1 MLKQPMQR
9 EQTRQRLAAV
19 ALDLF
24 EAHGYVQTTTVQIA
38 AAAGVSEM
46 TLFRH
51 FSTKDRL
58 ILDDPYDPVIAAAV
72 AAQPSGLPPVVRV
85 TGGIRAAWRVIPEPA
100 EHATRRRLRVAAT
113 TPSLAGAIRGN
124 TQTTEAAIADAL
136 TDTGTD
142 PTRARIA
149 AAAVLAALM
158 ESLTAWAA
166 TDDDTS
172 LDRAVQSALDV
183 LDDTAR
189 R

>member
-1 MLKQPMQR
+1 MLKQPPQR

-24 EAHGYVQTTTVQIA
+24 EAHGYAKTTTVQIA
-38 AAAGVSEM
+38 EAAGVSEM

-51 FSTKDRL
+51 FASKDRL
-58 ILDDPYDPVIAAAV
+58 LLEDPYDPVIAAAV
-72 AAQPSGLPPVVRV
+72 AAQPWELPLVVRV
-85 TGGIRAAWRVIPEPA
+85 TRGIRAAWRAIPEPA

-113 TPSLAGAIRGN
+113 TPGLAGAIRVN

-136 TDTGTD
+136 TDAGTD
-142 PTRARIA
+142 ATRARIA

-166 TDDDTS
+166 ADDDTP
-172 LDRAVQSALDV
+172 LNDAVQRALDV
-183 LDDTAR
+183 LDETTQR
-189 R
+189 